1 MNIYKI
7 FTQIYNVKQNTSQV
21 VKNHTIKKAT
31 IMSLFYFIFYAYFL
45 TIFHFFFLHKSI
57 MVFTILSI
65 ENFCFAELMSSVS
78 STFIMV
84 VFLP

>member
-21 VKNHTIKKAT
+21 VKNHTIKSDYNVAF
-31 IMSLFYFIFYAYFL
+31 LFCFYAYFFNYFSFL
-45 TIFHFFFLHKSI
+45 FLHKSI

>member
-7 FTQIYNVKQNTSQV
+7 FTQIYNVKQNTTQV
-21 VKNHTIKKAT
+21 VKNHTIKSDYNVAF
-31 IMSLFYFIFYAYFL
+31 LFYFLRLFFNYFSFL
-45 TIFHFFFLHKSI
+45 FLHKSI